1 MDALDA
7 MLESGGPSPAAS
19 LSKEKMKEIA
29 SKSSWQPPGAKADK
43 KAAKPSAGWTKAE
56 LNALKR
62 AVKDV
67 DGALDKNERWK
78 RVAER
83 VDGRGKKE
91 CYDKYKELK
100 AAKAAQKRTAALPED
115 STFEDRL
122 AALGIEERPAPRD
135 APPRGSTWTPGGAA
149 TRPRGRARRRARP
162 GAARARKPK
171 STWTPGDAGGGGAA
185 GLDPLVPVGRRRFYE
200 ASVSFSERVITNS
213 ADGAVSVFALD
224 VDGDGAVNVLSAS
237 YNADTVAWYENDAS
251 QSFTERVITDSFDGA
266 YSVFAIDVDGD
277 GDVDAL
283 SASYSHDTVAW
294 YENDGSQSFTERVI
308 TTLADGAFSVFAID
322 VDGDGDVDALSAS
335 YNADTV
341 AWYENDASQSFTER
355 VITDSFDGAYRLRDR
370 RRRRRRRDA
379 LSASYSHDTVAW
391 YENDGSQ
398 SFTERV
404 ITTLADGAF
413 SVFAIDVD
421 GDGDVDALSASYID
435 DTVAWY
441 ENDGSQSFTE
451 RVITNAED
459 GAHSVFA
466 IDVARRVRARRPLL
480 REARAMAP
488 AVADGVLARDE
499 ELQRIISGAT
509 DAAAVKNLQ
518 LLRTQHRSAW
528 CWVPA
533 RRLFVANVTAILEEP
548 LHLAAHLDGELSA
561 ISGATPEETV
571 VLREAK
577 LFEYERIARLG
588 ATGRAIYFRALDFR
602 AEDDEAPETPTR
614 GAYVTGRAAYAAL
627 VAGLAYYVVAHG
639 SELGNGRTR
648 LWVRDLVSAFVI
660 YYGIIAVVEVYF
672 FAFLLPS
679 LLEEH
684 FTKFEDPTRVRRFP
698 FATRLPTSATFFV
711 AAWHEELHGTRV
723 GRYCLGDAVDD
734 GVFDGSSRAMAR
746 IYADE
751 AWRPSPA
758 VRVSIALLGGL
769 TVLPFSL
776 QEVAFE
782 EAFTV
787 APVVSALL
795 FGPLLSPGGQR
806 GRRNV
811 DFATAVNLV
820 GTILALV
827 LAYGLYR
834 AAAAA
839 IDACAAK
846 RRVDEADDYDAHSW
860 TDAGRRAVLARKLR
874 RPRIAGG
881 LGGALRRARPAA
893 EDARPTAASDAR
905 ARRRPARSGGAASA
919 RGSRPA
925 SNSRRSA
932 SSTTATSASPTRTS
946 PSPSTRS
953 PSAAAPPRR
962 RRSRRP
968 PGGASEVP
976 REARAAAARSQV

>member
-1 MDALDA
+1 M
-7 MLESGGPSPAAS
+7 GPAGATLLLLLFCCPNS
-19 LSKEKMKEIA
+19 L
-29 SKSSWQPPGAKADK
+29 
-43 KAAKPSAGWTKAE
+43 
-56 LNALKR
+56 
-62 AVKDV
+62 
-67 DGALDKNERWK
+67 
-78 RVAER
+78 
-83 VDGRGKKE
+83 
-91 CYDKYKELK
+91 
-100 AAKAAQKRTAALPED
+100 AQ
-115 STFEDRL
+115 SC
-122 AALGIEERPAPRD
+122 
-135 APPRGSTWTPGGAA
+135 
-149 TRPRGRARRRARP
+149 
-162 GAARARKPK
+162 
-171 STWTPGDAGGGGAA
+171 
-185 GLDPLVPVGRRRFYE
+185 

-335 YNADTV
+335 Y
-341 AWYENDASQSFTER
+341 
-355 VITDSFDGAYRLRDR
+355 
-370 RRRRRRRDA
+370 
-379 LSASYSHDTVAW
+379 
-391 YENDGSQ
+391 
-398 SFTERV
+398 
-404 ITTLADGAF
+404 
-413 SVFAIDVD
+413 
-421 GDGDVDALSASYID
+421 ID

-459 GAHSVFA
+459 GAHS
-466 IDVARRVRARRPLL
+466 
-480 REARAMAP
+480 ARAMAP

-509 DAAAVKNLQ
+509 DAAAVKNLK

-533 RRLFVANVTAILEEP
+533 RRLFVANVTAILEER

-839 IDACAAK
+839 VDACAAK

-860 TDAGRRAVLARKLR
+860 TDAGRRA
-874 RPRIAGG
+874 
-881 LGGALRRARPAA
+881 
-893 EDARPTAASDAR
+893 TAAI
-905 ARRRPARSGGAASA
+905 
-919 RGSRPA
+919 
-925 SNSRRSA
+925 
-932 SSTTATSASPTRTS
+932 
-946 PSPSTRS
+946 
-953 PSAAAPPRR
+953 
-962 RRSRRP
+962 
-968 PGGASEVP
+968 
-976 REARAAAARSQV
+976 

>member
-62 AVKDV
+62 AV
-67 DGALDKNERWK
+67 
-78 RVAER
+78 
-83 VDGRGKKE
+83 
-91 CYDKYKELK
+91 
-100 AAKAAQKRTAALPED
+100 RTSTARSTRTSEAAALPED

-122 AALGIEERPAPRD
+122 AALGIEARAARRAAPRLHLD
-135 APPRGSTWTPGGAA
+135 ARRRRGPARA
-149 TRPRGRARRRARP
+149 RARRRGRASASRR
-162 GAARARKPK
+162 AAPKPK

-200 ASVSFSERVITNS
+200 GEVVVGGGDDAKPKPKPKPKKKAGGAWGDARRRGPTSPHRRAARAGRRLPLAAAGAVRAGGARTPTTSVSFSERVITNS

-266 YSVFAIDVDGD
+266 YSVFAIGDGD
-277 GDVDAL
+277 GGVDAL

-322 VDGDGDVDALSAS
+322 
-335 YNADTV
+335 
-341 AWYENDASQSFTER
+341 
-355 VITDSFDGAYRLRDR
+355 
-370 RRRRRRRDA
+370 
-379 LSASYSHDTVAW
+379 
-391 YENDGSQ
+391 
-398 SFTERV
+398 
-404 ITTLADGAF
+404 
-413 SVFAIDVD
+413 
-421 GDGDVDALSASYID
+421 
-435 DTVAWY
+435 
-441 ENDGSQSFTE
+441 SFTE

-466 IDVARRVRARRPLL
+466 IDVARRVARGARAAARP
-480 REARAMAP
+480 AMAP

-509 DAAAVKNLQ
+509 DAAAVKNLK

-533 RRLFVANVTAILEEP
+533 RRLFVANVTAILEER

-588 ATGRAIYFRALDFR
+588 ATGAIYFARLR

-627 VAGLAYYVVAHG
+627 VAGLAYYVVARR
-639 SELGNGRTR
+639 SSAAAAAR

-684 FTKFEDPTRVRRFP
+684 FTKFEDPTRGGSPSR
-698 FATRLPTSATFFV
+698 RLPASATFFV

-787 APVVSALL
+787 APV
-795 FGPLLSPGGQR
+795 
-806 GRRNV
+806 
-811 DFATAVNLV
+811 
-820 GTILALV
+820 
-827 LAYGLYR
+827 
-834 AAAAA
+834 
-839 IDACAAK
+839 

-860 TDAGRRAVLARKLR
+860 TGGARGPREAAARA
-874 RPRIAGG
+874 RIAGG

-893 EDARPTAASDAR
+893 EDARPSERAR
-905 ARRRPARSGGAASA
+905 ARAGAGRAASA
-919 RGSRPA
+919 AKPPSVELATKRVVHDYDVGDPDADISVAVNPLA
-925 SNSRRSA
+925 LGRRA
-932 SSTTATSASPTRTS
+932 PQTAAI
-946 PSPSTRS
+946 
-953 PSAAAPPRR
+953 
-962 RRSRRP
+962 
-968 PGGASEVP
+968 
-976 REARAAAARSQV
+976 

>member
-1 MDALDA
+1 M
-7 MLESGGPSPAAS
+7 GPAGATLLLLLFCCPNS
-19 LSKEKMKEIA
+19 L
-29 SKSSWQPPGAKADK
+29 
-43 KAAKPSAGWTKAE
+43 
-56 LNALKR
+56 
-62 AVKDV
+62 
-67 DGALDKNERWK
+67 
-78 RVAER
+78 
-83 VDGRGKKE
+83 
-91 CYDKYKELK
+91 
-100 AAKAAQKRTAALPED
+100 AQ
-115 STFEDRL
+115 SC
-122 AALGIEERPAPRD
+122 
-135 APPRGSTWTPGGAA
+135 
-149 TRPRGRARRRARP
+149 
-162 GAARARKPK
+162 
-171 STWTPGDAGGGGAA
+171 
-185 GLDPLVPVGRRRFYE
+185 

-283 SASYSHDTVAW
+283 SASYSHDT
-294 YENDGSQSFTERVI
+294 SFAERVI
-308 TTLADGAFSVFAID
+308 TTLADNARSVYAID
-322 VDGDGDVDALSAS
+322 VDGDGIADTLSAS
-335 YNADTV
+335 SD
-341 AWYENDASQSFTER
+341 
-355 VITDSFDGAYRLRDR
+355 
-370 RRRRRRRDA
+370 
-379 LSASYSHDTVAW
+379 
-391 YENDGSQ
+391 
-398 SFTERV
+398 
-404 ITTLADGAF
+404 
-413 SVFAIDVD
+413 
-421 GDGDVDALSASYID
+421 D

-451 RVITNAED
+451 RIITTLADNAI
-459 GAHSVFA
+459 SVFA
-466 IDVARRVRARRPLL
+466 IDVDGDGDNDGSESFAERVITNSADGAQSVFAVDVDGDGDIDALSASAYDGTVAWYENDGSESFIEHIITTLPDQVISIHVIDLGRSPFAAPAEAPAEAAEVEAPDAAVPDAPRSLERRVAALRGLAFADENLARAEVSEDRFLPRARSWRRRARSLGTYARRRAGMLRHELGASYTRAVSARDVRALL

-509 DAAAVKNLQ
+509 DAAAVKNLK

-533 RRLFVANVTAILEEP
+533 RRLFVANVTAILEER

-639 SELGNGRTR
+639 SELGNGRTKALGPRPR
-648 LWVRDLVSAFVI
+648 LR
-660 YYGIIAVVEVYF
+660 
-672 FAFLLPS
+672 
-679 LLEEH
+679 EH

-795 FGPLLSPGGQR
+795 FGPLLSPGGRR
-806 GRRNV
+806 GRRSV
-811 DFATAVNLV
+811 DLATAVNLV

-846 RRVDEADDYDAHSW
+846 RRVDEADDYDAHS
-860 TDAGRRAVLARKLR
+860 
-874 RPRIAGG
+874 
-881 LGGALRRARPAA
+881 
-893 EDARPTAASDAR
+893 
-905 ARRRPARSGGAASA
+905 
-919 RGSRPA
+919 
-925 SNSRRSA
+925 
-932 SSTTATSASPTRTS
+932 
-946 PSPSTRS
+946 
-953 PSAAAPPRR
+953 R

-976 REARAAAARSQV
+976 REA